1 MLRLLSAA
9 FLACTVVGTAV
20 AADFLEKTSAD
31 GSSYVLLQGRIDEG
45 DTERLEQLLLSGKID
60 SRTIAFNS
68 PGGSLW
74 EGVLMGRI
82 LRYRGFSTY
91 VRPGE
96 ECVSACLFAF
106 MGGEQRFVYPKGE
119 LGGHQFY
126 GGNERSTSQGFTQ
139 FSTSELFKFAREMGV
154 SSEVIEISSSTSPDN
169 MHIFTPDELR
179 RFKLSVPHKQVPFQD
194 REARRLNIR
203 PAEYAKRWKAFLHSD
218 KSRCDAI
225 DDDIQRGTCVFL
237 IMDAH
242 GVPR

>member
-9 FLACTVVGTAV
+9 LLACTVAGTAV
-20 AADFLEKTSAD
+20 AADFVEKTSAD
-31 GSSYVLLQGRIDEG
+31 GSSYVLLQGSIDKG

-139 FSTSELFKFAREMGV
+139 FSTSELFKFAREMDV
-154 SSEVIEISSSTSPDN
+154 SSEVIEISSSTSPDA
-169 MHIFTPDELR
+169 MHVFTPDELK
-179 RFKLSVPHKQVPFQD
+179 RFKLSIPHKQVPFQD

-203 PAEYAKRWKAFLHSD
+203 PTEYAKRWQAFLRSD
-218 KSRCDAI
+218 KTRCEAI
-225 DDDIQRGTCVFL
+225 DDAIQRGTCVFL
-237 IMDAH
+237 IMDAN

>member
-9 FLACTVVGTAV
+9 LLACTVVGTAV

-169 MHIFTPDELR
+169 MHVFTPDELR

-194 REARRLNIR
+194 REARRLKISQ
-203 PAEYAKRWKAFLHSD
+203 AEYVRRWDAFLRAD
-218 KSRCDAI
+218 KSVCNGMNAGS
-225 DDDIQRGTCVFL
+225 QRDMCVFI
-237 IMDAH
+237 IMNDK
-242 GVPR
+242 GIPR